1 MLFDGYLFADYS
13 GARDRSAQRRAIRL
27 ARAVGSNQP
36 LLVQALFTREDL
48 VEELVGDLREASRS
62 GKRICF
68 GQDHQYGI
76 PISLGRE
83 LGLADLPWRQAVES
97 LCAGAYGP
105 DAPMLSQAG
114 TFGAAFNRWFESRGM
129 APYFFSATN
138 ATAFHRYCIPP
149 NNPRQ
154 DDRSS
159 YRLTELCRPSSK
171 TGAPMPFNRL
181 GDNGTVGGQSLVG
194 LVALNSLLSRCRSE
208 GIAITVWPFDGLSVL
223 DRAYSNTHVMLIRL
237 TPNGPL

>member
-48 VEELVGDLREASRS
+48 VEELVGDLRESSRL

-114 TFGAAFNRWFESRGM
+114 TFGGAFNRWLESRGM
-129 APYFFSATN
+129 APYV
-138 ATAFHRYCIPP
+138 
-149 NNPRQ
+149 
-154 DDRSS
+154 
-159 YRLTELCRPSSK
+159 L
-171 TGAPMPFNRL
+171 L
-181 GDNGTVGGQSLVG
+181 GDKIATLRHSTEQSTPGRQIVLSAHGV
-194 LVALNSLLSRCRSE
+194 VSAFIESRRANALQPARR
-208 GIAITVWPFDGLSVL
+208 
-223 DRAYSNTHVMLIRL
+223 
-237 TPNGPL
+237 